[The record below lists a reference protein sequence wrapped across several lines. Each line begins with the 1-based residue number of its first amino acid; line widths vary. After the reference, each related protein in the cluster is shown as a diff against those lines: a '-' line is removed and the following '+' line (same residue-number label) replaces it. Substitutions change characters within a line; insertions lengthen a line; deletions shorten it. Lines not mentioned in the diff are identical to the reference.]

1 MVEEKLALFLEELEK
16 QGIEIT
22 GETAVIC
29 NDSVICFVPNNE
41 GKVDISITRNVIKLD
56 YSLGL
61 TDKDVELWCAT
72 VELMQELGGGD
83 E

>member
-1 MVEEKLALFLEELEK
+1 MVEDKINLFLEELEK

-41 GKVDISITRNVIKLD
+41 DKVDISITRNVIRLD
-56 YSLGL
+56 YNLGL
-61 TDKDVELWCAT
+61 TDKDVELWCT
-72 VELMQELGGGD
+72 TGELMQELGGED